1 MNRLETSHLDQ
12 FASAL
17 VAGKVLQVAAKRLI
31 LASHAANHTSYGKPS
46 RSRPS
51 EPDQESFE
59 EGMSGIRL
67 MAQGIRRMLREGLWS
82 EKDPKD
88 DHRDDDVNSD
98 KNKYNNGH
106 NNARLPMI
114 AIANEHFKP
123 PVNPHAM
130 LRPPFQPMFFHVPP
144 EVMKP
149 KAWEPGAPNIF
160 KNLLGGRRVD
170 ETGHV
175 VGPILSAF
183 ANVLGPEKTKEEL
196 IAELRK
202 VTMQFVEGLSGAP
215 KQTFIGA
222 IDRALDKIKEL
233 SIDEIRHE
241 LRMVLERVRTAE
253 SIRHLQQN
261 AWIHGEN
268 IIREGQALQA
278 SSTPAD
284 PNAPRPL
291 IPVQQAF
298 PRLVPRTLREKFASN
313 MVLLLHPYVP
323 LAMQSDLL
331 VEQKSA
337 WIPSPLIW
345 MLLHAVVNPLLL
357 LKIGY
362 INVKRRAIMV
372 MFGAVVMLLPTIPF
386 PFSLVLIKFLL
397 QLFGQG

>member
-1 MNRLETSHLDQ
+1 
-12 FASAL
+12 
-17 VAGKVLQVAAKRLI
+17 
-31 LASHAANHTSYGKPS
+31 
-46 RSRPS
+46 
-51 EPDQESFE
+51 
-59 EGMSGIRL
+59 
-67 MAQGIRRMLREGLWS
+67 
-82 EKDPKD
+82 
-88 DHRDDDVNSD
+88 
-98 KNKYNNGH
+98 
-106 NNARLPMI
+106 MI

-123 PVNPHAM
+123 PPNPRAM
-130 LRPPFQPMFFHVPP
+130 LRPPFQPMYFHVPP
-144 EVMKP
+144 DVMKP
-149 KAWEPGAPNIF
+149 KAWQPGAPDTF
-160 KNLLGGRRVD
+160 KALLGGRRID

-175 VGPILSAF
+175 VGPMANAF
-183 ANVLGPEKTKEEL
+183 NNVLGPEKTKEEL

-241 LRMVLERVRTAE
+241 LRMVLERVRAAE

-268 IIREGQALQA
+268 LIREGQALQA
-278 SSTPAD
+278 ETSD

-291 IPVQQAF
+291 MPMQQAF

-313 MVLLLHPYVP
+313 MVMLLHPYLP

-337 WIPSPLIW
+337 WLPSPLIW
-345 MLLHAVVNPLLL
+345 MLLHGVVNPLLL

-386 PFSLVLIKFLL
+386 PFSLVLIKVLL